1 MEEGEEKA
9 IGAPPP
15 LPPPLLPISS
25 PFSSPPQG
33 QHVAQGW
40 PYIQAGSSQSSLM
53 RDREHKL
60 LEGNGDRSGHKPCAL
75 SYPPPP
81 PPPPSGHDMWYTYT
95 VPILYSVLLGE
106 ESRGSNRPQTS
117 PVTLS
122 TLTALLVVFVRRNRT
137 WYCPSLCKHEPF
149 KNTNWLRLEVSVNIK
164 KFDLTY
170 GKKNYVRF
178 GSAFFL
184 HGSGSNLNYKYGSG
198 SGSNLF
204 LDPA

>member
-1 MEEGEEKA
+1 M
-9 IGAPPP
+9 
-15 LPPPLLPISS
+15 LPKVDRI
-25 PFSSPPQG
+25 FKQEVASPPSWEIESTNCWKETG
-33 QHVAQGW
+33 IEVVT
-40 PYIQAGSSQSSLM
+40 SLV
-53 RDREHKL
+53 HWATPL
-60 LEGNGDRSGHKPCAL
+60 
-75 SYPPPP
+75 P